1 MSVEVAD
8 GEIISVIGPDGSGK
22 STFLKCLNGADSAG
36 SGTVELDGVDC
47 TRLPMHR
54 HVSIRDSLSDGRHLM
69 SRRGRD
75 ERLAELFD
83 QTPTLRRR
91 PGARADSFKGGKR
104 QLLAVC
110 RAMMPRS
117 KTLMLDEP
125 SAELAQVKVSER
137 FDTIASVRRR
147 KGVGALLIGQYA
159 TDSLSSSG
167 RAVILVHSRVAMTDH
182 AASMQPNSEVSELY
196 LGGILT
202 DRAGAPAST
211 EGST

>member
-54 HVSIRDSLSDGRHLM
+54 HVSIRDSLSDGKQLM
-69 SRRGRD
+69 PRRGRD
-75 ERLAELFD
+75 ERLAELLD

-91 PGARADSFKGGKR
+91 PGARADSLKGGKR

-117 KTLMLDEP
+117 KTLMLGEP
-125 SAELAQVKVSER
+125 SAALMPVKAPER
-137 FDTIASVRRR
+137 FDTIAGIRQRE
-147 KGVGALLIGQYA
+147 GAAVLLIEQNA
-159 TDSLSSSG
+159 TQSLSISE
-167 RAVILVHSRVAMTDH
+167 RAAVLAQGQVAITNH
-182 AASMQPNSEVSELY
+182 AANMLANSQVSELH

-202 DRAGAPAST
+202 DRAGAPAGT
-211 EGST
+211 KGLA